1 MTPAEYRQLI
11 RTVRN
16 GPCQLGIRID
26 GNLREVYEFAS
37 KSDRERFILSITP
50 PRPGQEFET
59 LDAISAM
66 RQLCSATLSCRP
78 FDV

>member
-11 RTVRN
+11 RAVRN
-16 GPCQLGIRID
+16 GPYQLGIRID
-26 GNLREVYEFAS
+26 GKLREVYEFAS

-59 LDAISAM
+59 LDAIY
-66 RQLCSATLSCRP
+66 
-78 FDV
+78 

>member
-11 RTVRN
+11 RTFRN
-16 GPCQLGIRID
+16 GPYQLGIRID
-26 GNLREVYEFAS
+26 GKLREVYEFAS

-59 LDAISAM
+59 LDAIY
-66 RQLCSATLSCRP
+66 
-78 FDV
+78 

>member
-16 GPCQLGIRID
+16 DPYQLGIRID
-26 GNLREVYEFAS
+26 GKLREVYEFAS

-59 LDAISAM
+59 LDAIY
-66 RQLCSATLSCRP
+66 
-78 FDV
+78 

>member
-16 GPCQLGIRID
+16 GPSQLGIRID
-26 GNLREVYEFAS
+26 GKLREVYEFAS
-37 KSDRERFILSITP
+37 KADRERFILSITP

-59 LDAISAM
+59 SDAIY
-66 RQLCSATLSCRP
+66 
-78 FDV
+78 

>member
-16 GPCQLGIRID
+16 GPYQLGIRID
-26 GNLREVYEFAS
+26 RKLREVYEFAS

-59 LDAISAM
+59 LDAIY
-66 RQLCSATLSCRP
+66 
-78 FDV
+78 

>member
-16 GPCQLGIRID
+16 GPYQLGIRID
-26 GNLREVYEFAS
+26 GKLREVYEFAS

-50 PRPGQEFET
+50 PRVPAKSLKHWTPSTDYRRKSQ
-59 LDAISAM
+59 
-66 RQLCSATLSCRP
+66 
-78 FDV
+78 